1 MSVMICS
8 PSMARATPKPTR
20 AAQIAADL
28 REDILSG
35 RLLPGERL
43 VFPDLCGR
51 YDASVGAIREALV
64 SLVGRG
70 LVHSKA
76 HQGYEVTTLSHHEL
90 RELTEARLW
99 VEPIILRDSIEHGD
113 LDWEG
118 RVVNTHHVMSR
129 TPREEADGGSDSL
142 AWSVAHEAFHA
153 ALFSGSS
160 NRRMLAIVAGFAEE
174 AELYRR
180 WSVPLEVHRDVTKE
194 HLGIMDAALARD
206 ADLAVE
212 RLCAHISLTT
222 KLLIEH
228 SHEILVAG
236 NAKRDHAQLDE
247 ARRSGNRDR
256 QR

>member
-1 MSVMICS
+1 M
-8 PSMARATPKPTR
+8 PRATPKPTR
-20 AAQIAADL
+20 AALIAGDL

-43 VFPDLCGR
+43 VFPDLCSR

-70 LVHSKA
+70 LVNSKA
-76 HQGYEVTTLSHHEL
+76 HQGYEVATLSHHEL
-90 RELTEARLW
+90 LELTEARLW

-118 RVVNTHHVMSR
+118 RVVNTQHVMSR
-129 TPREEADGGSDSL
+129 TPLEESEDGGRSL
-142 AWSVAHEAFHA
+142 AWSVAHAAFHA
-153 ALFSGSS
+153 AMFSGSS

-180 WSVPLEVHRDVTKE
+180 WSAPLEVHRDVTKE
-194 HLGIMDAALARD
+194 HLGIMEAVLARD
-206 ADLAVE
+206 SDLAVE

-222 KLLIEH
+222 QLLIEH
-228 SHEILVAG
+228 SHEILTAG
-236 NAKRDHAQLDE
+236 SAKRRDEQMLD
-247 ARRSGNRDR
+247 ARSENRGR